1 MRIRFLLG
9 ALGVLAVLALG
20 AVATGC
26 GDSDDTSSSPS
37 ESAEEA
43 ETEATTTAPP
53 AAGGETL
60 DIKMNEY
67 NFIPKDAKA
76 KSGTVTIDADNVGKL
91 AHELVLAKSDAD
103 PAKLPTSSNGEVDEE
118 ALDVVG
124 EAPDVAPG
132 ETGSFSADLE
142 PGSYVMICNLPGH
155 YASGMYGSLTVK

>member
-9 ALGVLAVLALG
+9 AFGVLALLALG

-26 GDSDDTSSSPS
+26 GGSDDTSSSSS
-37 ESAEEA
+37 ESGEEA
-43 ETEATTTAPP
+43 EAEATTTAPA

-60 DIKMNEY
+60 TIKMNEY

-76 KSGTVTIDADNVGKL
+76 KSGTVTIDAENVGQMT
-91 AHELVLAKSDAD
+91 HELVLAKSNLD
-103 PAKLPTSSNGEVDEE
+103 PAKLPTEDNGEVNEE

-132 ETGSFSADLE
+132 DTGSFSADLE
-142 PGSYVMICNLPGH
+142 PGSYVMVCNLPGH
-155 YASGMYGSLTVK
+155 YAAGMYGSLTVK

>member
-1 MRIRFLLG
+1 MQTRFRLS
-9 ALGVLAVLALG
+9 ALGVLVLLALG
-20 AVATGC
+20 TFATGC
-26 GDSDDTSSSPS
+26 GGTDDTSSSSS

-60 DIKMNEY
+60 TIKMNEY
-67 NFIPKDAKA
+67 NFIPNDAKA

-91 AHELVLAKSDAD
+91 EHELVLAKSDAD

-155 YASGMYGSLTVK
+155 YAAGMYGSLTVK